1 MIRPFVFK
9 SINDRM
15 FQQTTAGEVSLYHI
29 TQLYRKVCMCL
40 CRTEYQYPP
49 CALPF
54 TRSNCPSN
62 NHIQFFRPT
71 TYNGQSNKWLHILL
85 QPVISPTQFS
95 KWLVIGPA
103 TQCHWYCSHVDS
115 SPQYGP
121 MDRRNVILECAQ
133 VIGKIKGN
141 NWLYLVI
148 YDLNILYCIYI
159 SIYFT

>member
-9 SINDRM
+9 RINDRM

-40 CRTEYQYPP
+40 CRTEYQYPL
-49 CALPF
+49 ALYPLPDPTVRQTTTSDF
-54 TRSNCPSN
+54 LDRQRIMVSQINDYIYYYSLWFLRHN
-62 NHIQFFRPT
+62 FLSDWWLGRPR
-71 TYNGQSNKWLHILL
+71 NAIDIVLMLIVLHN
-85 QPVISPTQFS
+85 T
-95 KWLVIGPA
+95 
-103 TQCHWYCSHVDS
+103 
-115 SPQYGP
+115 GP

>member
-40 CRTEYQYPP
+40 CRTEYQYPL
-49 CALPF
+49 ALYPLPDPTARQTTTSDF
-54 TRSNCPSN
+54 LDRQRIMVSQINDYIYYYSLWFLRHN
-62 NHIQFFRPT
+62 FLSDWWLGRPR
-71 TYNGQSNKWLHILL
+71 NAIDIVLMLIALHN
-85 QPVISPTQFS
+85 T
-95 KWLVIGPA
+95 
-103 TQCHWYCSHVDS
+103 
-115 SPQYGP
+115 GP

-159 SIYFT
+159 SIYFI